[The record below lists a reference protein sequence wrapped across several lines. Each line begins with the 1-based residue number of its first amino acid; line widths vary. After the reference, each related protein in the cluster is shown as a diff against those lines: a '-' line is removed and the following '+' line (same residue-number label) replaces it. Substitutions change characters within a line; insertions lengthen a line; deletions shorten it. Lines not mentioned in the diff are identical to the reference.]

1 MTNVLEQSVFQQKE
15 VNYCLLIHLHCT
27 NINIPGDGHCFAR
40 YFSKQF
46 KPNKAGLFEGS
57 FFCRGGVISYQL
69 LDISGKTDLI
79 SI

>member
-1 MTNVLEQSVFQQKE
+1 MMNVLEQSVFQQKE

-57 FFCRGGVISYQL
+57 FFWREGVNLTL